1 MAILQQTETKQEC
14 VFLQRGNHLFQLLF
28 DLRLHQHQRGR
39 VNSFS
44 CNIYSSNWSPSIMS
58 CPDQGPEPRIHTAQF
73 IKICSL
79 PNCTMQLRLSQKR
92 KSQRRKQ
99 SILCSSSTPGRT
111 ILASQSQD
119 QIRTQWTES
128 PGRNRS
134 WIDPGVTCSS
144 PKSRSEVKVR
154 RNECHESQSVQVR
167 DRCEVCTRVDSQAC
181 FCTLTPTHHT
191 VRQTESAE
199 RCYINAVHRCNKWM
213 FHAPLS
219 RLVQWTRGEVLVDR
233 NHDLLPHP
241 RTLWCRKWSESTGKV
256 SSRLGG
262 FPSWLPAPQVLGQNY
277 RWNSTSWPIAIT
289 FDDNDVGWNS
299 EILSLIHFID
309 GMCKW
314 LYHTVLL
321 RSKELSIKGYES
333 ETTTQVS

>member
-134 WIDPGVTCSS
+134 RRHMFFSQISIG
-144 PKSRSEVKVR
+144 SE
-154 RNECHESQSVQVR
+154 S
-167 DRCEVCTRVDSQAC
+167 D
-181 FCTLTPTHHT
+181 
-191 VRQTESAE
+191 AE
-199 RCYINAVHRCNKWM
+199 RVSRIAVN
-213 FHAPLS
+213 
-219 RLVQWTRGEVLVDR
+219 
-233 NHDLLPHP
+233 
-241 RTLWCRKWSESTGKV
+241 
-256 SSRLGG
+256 
-262 FPSWLPAPQVLGQNY
+262 
-277 RWNSTSWPIAIT
+277 TS
-289 FDDNDVGWNS
+289 
-299 EILSLIHFID
+299 
-309 GMCKW
+309 
-314 LYHTVLL
+314 
-321 RSKELSIKGYES
+321 KGS
-333 ETTTQVS
+333 M